1 MIGHTR
7 IGGPIGANARPH
19 FAPPRSHQT
28 FAPKCCLRTLM
39 RTLVRSK
46 CPMLSMCER
55 RAFAPRSQ
63 RTFAGDGVRT
73 RRTGYYRVPLRR
85 SHPSP
90 FAPPPRSQV
99 SWGTFGRPSAKTRAA
114 WKVVVGEMPDKRGAV
129 QTAGKKI
136 PTFSPTVLRQSGFPE
151 SAIFAGIF
159 STLAGELGLSL
170 AQHGCDT
177 RC

>member
-73 RRTGYYRVPLRR
+73 RRTGYDRVPLRR

-99 SWGTFGRPSAKTRAA
+99 SWGTSAGRARRRGPPGRSSSERCRIREAQYKPPGKRFRRSRPRSSGSPVSQNQPFLRAFSAPWRVS
-114 WKVVVGEMPDKRGAV
+114 W
-129 QTAGKKI
+129 
-136 PTFSPTVLRQSGFPE
+136 
-151 SAIFAGIF
+151 
-159 STLAGELGLSL
+159 
-170 AQHGCDT
+170 GC
-177 RC
+177 R